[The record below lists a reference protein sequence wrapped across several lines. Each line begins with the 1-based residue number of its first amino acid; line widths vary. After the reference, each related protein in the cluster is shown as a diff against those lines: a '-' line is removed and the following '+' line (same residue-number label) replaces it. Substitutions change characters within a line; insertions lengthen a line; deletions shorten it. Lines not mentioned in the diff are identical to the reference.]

1 VIDDRST
8 DLEECGCAPSE
19 RERRALWPAMREAPT
34 AKTVTRRSALALGI
48 LGVAAAGVV
57 AAPRIPAAFAAD
69 YPSWDDVQRAKGN
82 ESAKSAEIGKIETLI
97 ANLKAAAAAAQ
108 QKAEQAGDA
117 YFQAQEDYLDA
128 ARRADDLQSQADK
141 QAKKAEEA
149 ANKAGQVAAQ
159 LYRSGGDNASLEL
172 FLSGSAKG
180 ADDLLARLGTMD
192 KLLDAN
198 HTVYAEAVSARD
210 SAQNL
215 SNQAKAQREERDK
228 LQKIAEQ
235 KMIVAQDAAQAAQ
248 AAVETQDA
256 HLEDLEAQLAALHDK
271 TSKTVADYKKGVE
284 VRRQQEIAR
293 KKREAE
299 ARRKAAA
306 AAAAAAKKNN
316 SSSGSSS
323 GGSAPTSGGSGWV
336 RPNHGWQSSGYGRR
350 SVQCTSGYCS
360 SSFHEGVD
368 LADSCSSNIYAAH
381 SGTVVYA
388 GYNGGYGNY
397 VRIDHGG
404 GIATGYGHIRP
415 GGIFV
420 GYGQHVRT
428 GQVIASEGN
437 TGNSFGCHLHFEV
450 YVHGR
455 IVNPIPFM
463 AARGISV

>member
-1 VIDDRST
+1 MIDDRST
-8 DLEECGCAPSE
+8 DSEECGCAPSE
-19 RERRALWPAMREAPT
+19 RERRALWPDL
-34 AKTVTRRSALALGI
+34 KTVTRRSALAIGI

-57 AAPRIPAAFAAD
+57 AAPRLPAAFAAD

-82 ESAKSAEIGKIETLI
+82 ESAKSAEISKIETLI

-108 QKAEQAGDA
+108 QKAEAAGDA
-117 YFQAQEDYLDA
+117 YFQAQQDYLDA
-128 ARRADDLQSQADK
+128 ARRADELQSQADK
-141 QAKKAEEA
+141 QAKKADEA
-149 ANKAGQVAAQ
+149 ADKAGQVAAQ

-198 HTVYAEAVSARD
+198 QSVYAEAVSARD
-210 SAQNL
+210 SAQSL
-215 SNQAKAQREERDK
+215 SDQAKAQREERDK

-235 KMIVAQDAAQAAQ
+235 KMVEAQDAAQAAQ
-248 AAVETQDA
+248 SAVETQDA

-306 AAAAAAKKNN
+306 AAAAAAKRNN
-316 SSSGSSS
+316 ISSGGGSSS
-323 GGSAPTSGGSGWV
+323 GGGGGSGWV
-336 RPNHGWQSSGYGRR
+336 RPNHGWQSSGYGYR

-404 GIATGYGHIRP
+404 GIATGYGHIRN

-420 GYGQHVRT
+420 GYGQHVSA

-450 YVHGR
+450 YVNGR